1 MTPREEN
8 EDNESRKFLDEF
20 LELYRQLSA
29 WERFQVDVYI
39 RWSSLQKRLG
49 KVVWD
54 WLVFQWDL
62 DEKIKAWPLVNSIG
76 AALKI
81 LGE

>member
-1 MTPREEN
+1 MIPREEN

-39 RWSSLQKRLG
+39 RWSSLQRHLG
-49 KVVWD
+49 KIVWD
-54 WLVFQWDL
+54 WLVFQWNL
-62 DEKIKAWPLVNSIG
+62 DEKIKAWLPMTSIE
-76 AALKI
+76 AAPKI